1 MSVGNF
7 IEQNGIFEKFQGVFD
22 GLTDALAKFS
32 GTQWGKEVVK
42 NSQIKKKVLEL
53 ALPDGDYTLEM
64 VKTIKEAVKY
74 AEKNG
79 IEMNVRIVK

>member
-1 MSVGNF
+1 M
-7 IEQNGIFEKFQGVFD
+7 
-22 GLTDALAKFS
+22 
-32 GTQWGKEVVK
+32 GKEVVK

-64 VKTIKEAVKY
+64 VKTIKEAAKY